1 MGSSSSGISLDKIR
15 NRLHIPLTWLFYL
28 VSDRVKRGHRT
39 WIQILGWNSVG
50 LPGRETS
57 RVDSESQTGL
67 GFAFTGGVLQYVYLP
82 LQDGLLWWL
91 TCFCNYCYQ
100 GLRSCAA
107 EWKKTERHGM
117 WTEHTSQML
126 LRLSDQ
132 RKCHWTTSH
141 WVATRQSSKNCW
153 ELSSPL
159 HRWEWQLVPGEHN
172 PQNYSRLHSPG
183 TYLTLWFLVY
193 KIFVTCRDA
202 LCTMFSRLASDI
214 PLNFRDFWSTSE
226 TKIAS
231 VTKIRQGYGQWVWI
245 AHRAYVIIADC
256 LLYLWLVFWSCSSNS
271 HHFYG
276 FQKW

>member
-1 MGSSSSGISLDKIR
+1 
-15 NRLHIPLTWLFYL
+15 
-28 VSDRVKRGHRT
+28 
-39 WIQILGWNSVG
+39 
-50 LPGRETS
+50 
-57 RVDSESQTGL
+57 
-67 GFAFTGGVLQYVYLP
+67 
-82 LQDGLLWWL
+82 
-91 TCFCNYCYQ
+91 
-100 GLRSCAA
+100 
-107 EWKKTERHGM
+107 M

-132 RKCHWTTSH
+132 RKCHWTSSD

-153 ELSSPL
+153 KLSSPL

-183 TYLTLWFLVY
+183 TYFTLWFLVC

-202 LCTMFSRLASDI
+202 LCMMFSRLAADI
-214 PLNFRDFWSTSE
+214 PQNFRDFWSTSE

-245 AHRAYVIIADC
+245 APRAYVILADH

-271 HHFYG
+271 HYYYG
-276 FQKW
+276 FQNDRINRKWDRYWLSILLWSCPREVNVGNQFMARSLKMRTSSFCTRARVCSLWPTLDPIPMVSL